1 MGRRTAA
8 FLIAVICLICLL
20 TFTGRFSNTS
30 GPNHVFA
37 SHVLAPDPGERGP
50 DREKEDDERLLESEL
65 EENPQLTEAEMD
77 GLKKLAL
84 FVGHARSCHTF
95 VGSMLNAHPHMHIG
109 VSFNLLT
116 YFMRLGSDATRE
128 LLLQAMYKSALFNRD
143 SSRSNERKG
152 YSFRFEGLYQ
162 GTYKDHLDV
171 IGAQRGGKLARLNLN
186 SPTKCK
192 TTLAGLRHLTRL
204 PLYLIRI
211 IRNPFDIVSTQVLY
225 AGREAEEVRTLKSK
239 LRSSGETYSDPELVS
254 SIAEDYFDMLQSTE
268 EVLHLANKSMDV
280 HCRDLVSNPKVEIR
294 RMCDF
299 FEVECPKEYIEKSA
313 AMVFPE
319 ESKTSELVEW
329 PEEARDY
336 VRKQLSGD
344 RFPYLRRYLD
354 E

>member
-1 MGRRTAA
+1 MGKRTVT
-8 FLIAVICLICLL
+8 LLVAVVCLICLL
-20 TFTGRFSNTS
+20 TFTGRYSYTS
-30 GPNHVFA
+30 GPNHIFA
-37 SHVLAPDPGERGP
+37 SHVALDLGEWAPDRKKEDGER
-50 DREKEDDERLLESEL
+50 LSESEL
-65 EENPQLTEAEMD
+65 DENPQLTKAEMD
-77 GLKKLAL
+77 GIKKLAL

-116 YFMRLGSDATRE
+116 YFTQLGSDATRE
-128 LLLQAMYKSALFNRD
+128 LLFQAMYKSALFNRD
-143 SSRSNERKG
+143 SSRSMERKG
-152 YSFRFEGLYQ
+152 YSFRFDGLYQ

-171 IGAQRGGKLARLNLN
+171 IGAQRGGGLARLNLDN
-186 SPTKCK
+186 PGKCK
-192 TTLAGLRHLTRL
+192 ATLAGLQHLTRL

-225 AGREAEEVRTLKSK
+225 AGREAEEVRTLKSN
-239 LRSSGETYSDPELVS
+239 LRSSGETYSDPERVS
-254 SIAEDYFDMLQSTE
+254 DIARDYFDMLQSTE
-268 EVLHLANKSMDV
+268 EVIRLANKSMDL
-280 HCRDLVSNPKVEIR
+280 HCRDLVSNPKEEIQ

-336 VRKQLSGD
+336 VLKQLSGK